1 MFKFLPGILLI
12 QLVTAGLVYIGI
24 NWPYDPQLISVLIA
38 FAVILA
44 VLTTFWFGSIVR
56 DLHSSSDAKLH
67 QKHAKEREKI
77 LLKAERDK
85 AKVTSKS
92 YQQVE
97 KATKNAHAKAN
108 FKVGA
113 AFAIAIGAGGIMLL
127 SQLVTVGMMVLVASG
142 SGLAGYLT
150 RARQDR
156 LPGNTPPP
164 PPKIKQKNIK
174 ALTRKKSVPKQKTKN
189 TLAVPEK

>member
-12 QLVTAGLVYIGI
+12 EIFTAGLVVLGI
-24 NWPYDPQLISVLIA
+24 NWSHSPQHIIVLVA
-38 FAVILA
+38 FAIIVAILC
-44 VLTTFWFGSIVR
+44 TFWFGSIVANMH
-56 DLHSSSDAKLH
+56 HSSHAKL
-67 QKHAKEREKI
+67 QEKHAKEREKI
-77 LLKAERDK
+77 LLRAERDK

-92 YQQVE
+92 YQQIE

-113 AFAIAIGAGGIMLL
+113 AFAAAVGVGGIMIL

-142 SGLAGYLT
+142 SGLAGYLV

-156 LPGNTPPP
+156 LSADTSALLPAA
-164 PPKIKQKNIK
+164 KQKNIK
-174 ALTRKKSVPKQKTKN
+174 PIRQKKSLPSGQQLKVS
-189 TLAVPEK
+189 E